1 VNNSNS
7 VSTGVGQGEYS
18 DDVTV
23 NNINSVSSDH
33 GLSKIALGALIGATI
48 GGIVAAL
55 TLRENT
61 ERINQAVRDLGK
73 TAKSTADSVSNS
85 AQRVGDAVNSLADN
99 VSDTTK
105 EVNEAL
111 ISVTTSVGGT
121 LLNTMS
127 TVKGTAAE
135 VNETVKTAVGT
146 VKEGASGAI
155 HQTTHMTGETPDVA
169 NNGETLYKLI
179 PVGQN
184 PTEN

>member
-7 VSTGVGQGEYS
+7 VSAGVGQDEYP
-18 DDVTV
+18 DDASV
-23 NNINSVSSDH
+23 NEVNSASSNN
-33 GLSKIALGALIGATI
+33 GLSKIAVGALIGATI

-55 TLRENT
+55 TLREST
-61 ERINQAVRDLGK
+61 ERINRAVRDLGK
-73 TAKSTADSVSNS
+73 TAKSTADSINHS
-85 AQRVGDAVNSLADN
+85 AQKVGEAVSSLADN

-111 ISVTTSVGGT
+111 ISVTTNVGGT

-155 HQTTHMTGETPDVA
+155 HQTTHTAGETPDVA

-179 PVGQN
+179 PIGQN

>member
-1 VNNSNS
+1 VNNSNP
-7 VSTGVGQGEYS
+7 VSAGVAQGEYPNDAS
-18 DDVTV
+18 V
-23 NNINSVSSDH
+23 NEINSASNNN
-33 GLSKIALGALIGATI
+33 GISKIAVGALIGATI

-55 TLRENT
+55 TLREST
-61 ERINQAVRDLGK
+61 DRINRAVRDLGK
-73 TAKSTADSVSNS
+73 TAKSTADSINHS
-85 AQRVGDAVNSLADN
+85 AQRVGDAVSSLADN

-111 ISVTTSVGGT
+111 ISVTTNVGGT

-155 HQTTHMTGETPDVA
+155 HQTTHTTGETPDVA